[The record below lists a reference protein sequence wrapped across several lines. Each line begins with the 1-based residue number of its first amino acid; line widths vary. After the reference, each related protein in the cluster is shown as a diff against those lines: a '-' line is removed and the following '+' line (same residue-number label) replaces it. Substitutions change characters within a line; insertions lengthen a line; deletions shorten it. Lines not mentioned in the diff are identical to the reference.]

1 MIDFYDGLITDILP
15 DNIKSDPVV
24 AAIGYAISNMVKK
37 MVDHAAGSG
46 IYASIDIL
54 DEEVLDLL
62 AVELRTKY
70 YGPWMTLEEKRQIV
84 KKTLLWYRHAGTPYT
99 VQELIDFVF
108 QDAYVEEWFQYG
120 SSAFLFRVV
129 VNVISQDVSLEK
141 YLNFIQSLYGVKNT
155 RSHLEA
161 VIFSCKK
168 ETEVKSVA
176 AAGTGNTI
184 KVKPRTA
191 AKIRAA
197 TESRCVSALLMSQT
211 IIVKADNSI
220 RDNEVYAI
228 AEDGIKD
235 RITDANGAFIKIRD

>member
-1 MIDFYDGLITDILP
+1 MIDFYNGLITDILP

-24 AAIGYAISNMVKK
+24 AAIGYAISNMAKK
-37 MVDHAAGSG
+37 IVDHADGSG
-46 IYASIDIL
+46 IYASIDVL

-62 AVELRTKY
+62 AAELRTKY
-70 YGPWMTLEEKRQIV
+70 YGSWMTLEEKRQIV
-84 KKTLLWYRHAGTPYT
+84 KKTLLWYCRAGTPCT

-129 VNVISQDVSLEK
+129 VNVISQDVPLEK

-168 ETEVKSVA
+168 DTEVKSVA

-184 KVKPRTA
+184 KIKPSTA
-191 AKIRAA
+191 EKIKAA
-197 TESRCVSALLMSQT
+197 TESRCVSVLLMSQT
-211 IIVKADNSI
+211 IIVKTDNSI
-220 RDNEVYAI
+220 KDNEVYLI
-228 AEDGIKD
+228 TEDGAME
-235 RITDANGAFIKIRD
+235 RVTDSNGAFIKTRE